1 MYSILK
7 ILTTLP
13 VNMFEIW

>member
-1 MYSILK
+1 MK

-13 VNMFEIW
+13 